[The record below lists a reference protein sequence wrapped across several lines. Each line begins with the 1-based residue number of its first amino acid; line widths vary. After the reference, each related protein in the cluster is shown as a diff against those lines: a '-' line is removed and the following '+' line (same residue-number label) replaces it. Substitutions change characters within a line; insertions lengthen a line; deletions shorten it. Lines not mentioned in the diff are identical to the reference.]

1 MDRQPGLVLDVFI
14 GCLVPFFVGMAELRI
29 VADLVLLA
37 DVGDPAVEGVER
49 RAVAQESR
57 FAERAVEVD
66 LDRGAAFVFRRLVG
80 IFDTVV
86 VCRLYLSLC
95 LFAFTVYSF
104 LHLPSADPVV
114 FGKGGVQGDR

>member
-14 GCLVPFFVGMAELRI
+14 GCLVPFFVGMAELSV

-66 LDRGAAFVFRRLVG
+66 LDRGTASVSVFLPSLS
-80 IFDTVV
+80 TLSST
-86 VCRLYLSLC
+86 CRLRIQS
-95 LFAFTVYSF
+95 FSAKVAF
-104 LHLPSADPVV
+104 SAI
-114 FGKGGVQGDR
+114 GERLITIGNLGLGLL